1 MGLTFSVAFPKRLL
15 NTGEELVIDLRPH
28 WWFFAGPAFLL
39 AAALVGFVAAYS
51 ADAPDL
57 LVLALAGVTVAALVW
72 FAGRYLRWMTTNFAV
87 TTDRLIYRHG
97 VIAKKGVEIP
107 LERVNTVFFNQS
119 IWERL
124 IRAGDL
130 VIESGGE
137 RGSQAFTDI
146 ANPSHVQNE
155 IYRQIEDN
163 QNRMYTGGRE
173 RELSIPE
180 QIDRLDDLRKRGVI
194 SEAEFQAKKTQLLD
208 RM

>member
-1 MGLTFSVAFPKRLL
+1 MAFPRRLL
-15 NTGEELVIDLRPH
+15 NTGEQLALDLRPH
-28 WWFFAGPAFLL
+28 WWFFAGPAVLL
-39 AAALVGFVAAYS
+39 VAAFVGFVVAWS
-51 ADAPDL
+51 AGAPDL
-57 LVLALAGVTVAALVW
+57 LVLLLAGVTVAALVW
-72 FAGRYLRWMTTNFAV
+72 FAGRYLRWMTTNFVV
-87 TTDRLIYRHG
+87 TSDRLIYRHG
-97 VIAKKGVEIP
+97 VVAKRGIEIP

-124 IRAGDL
+124 IGAGDL

-146 ANPSHVQNE
+146 PRPSEVQNE

-163 QNRMYTGGRE
+163 VSRTYGGGGG

-180 QIDRLDDLRKRGVI
+180 QIDRLDDLRRRGI
-194 SEAEFQAKKTQLLD
+194 ITDAEFERKKTQLLD